1 MHPRNIS
8 LGMQRPIFMKTFTNK
23 DKYPFAFYCNATGD
37 LFIPDTDPNG
47 TPRDLKDMSE
57 LPYPLQALYERF
69 WSEQYGWVD
78 LYGQG
83 RYRLRDD
90 DGTGIFCGC
99 W

>member
-57 LPYPLQALYERF
+57 LPYPL
-69 WSEQYGWVD
+69 
-78 LYGQG
+78 
-83 RYRLRDD
+83 RLSMSAS
-90 DGTGIFCGC
+90 GASSMAG
-99 W
+99 